1 MNLDKLAKG
10 HSHEPVCGLYAC
22 HVLTGRSLFHVKQWY
37 KKKWGKSDRWRGSTH
52 RGKTVAYI
60 RKWKKLTPV
69 KPEYKSVRKFVEM
82 ETTKKEKYL
91 IYVSGHALCVVG
103 GMVIDQGGPALPHE
117 SWNAN
122 KIIKD
127 VYKVTSKP
135 RK

>member
-22 HVLTGRSLFHVKQWY
+22 HVLTGRSLLHVKRWY
-37 KKKWGKSDRWRGSTH
+37 KKAYHKGDNWKGSTYGYAT
-52 RGKTVAYI
+52 RGYI
-60 RKWKKLTPV
+60 EQWKKLTKV
-69 KPEYKSVRKFVEM
+69 TPEYKTIRKFVEM

-91 IYVSGHALCVVG
+91 IYVYGHVVSVVN
-103 GMVIDQGGPALPHE
+103 GMVIDQGGARLPHE
-117 SWNAN
+117 SSSAN
-122 KIIKD
+122 CRIKQ